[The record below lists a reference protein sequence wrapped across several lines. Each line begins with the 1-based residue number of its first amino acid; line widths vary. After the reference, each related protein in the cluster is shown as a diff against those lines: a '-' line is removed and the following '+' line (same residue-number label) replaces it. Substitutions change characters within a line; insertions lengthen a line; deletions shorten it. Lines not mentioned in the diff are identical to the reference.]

1 MLFGIYAGKSNV
13 VMETDVRAW
22 RDIEITL
29 SSTSLLVNKPVVNG
43 IFDAFEICNVSFIL
57 VLAYFNNF
65 QPFVLHASF
74 IQCKITPNTSAFT
87 FYRSQI

>member
-13 VMETDVRAW
+13 VMETGVRAW

-29 SSTSLLVNKPVVNG
+29 SSTSSLVNKSVVNG
-43 IFDAFEICNVSFIL
+43 IFDAFEICNFSFTLI
-57 VLAYFNNF
+57 LAYFNNF
-65 QPFVLHASF
+65 QPFVLHASC
-74 IQCKITPNTSAFT
+74 IQCKIRVNTSAFT